1 MSMVLLQWIAAK
13 TSWWSDVYASSRAV
27 EAAVM
32 FLHLGGM
39 VAAGGLAFTLD
50 RAVFRTARGSPRR
63 HQLATEL
70 HAAHGTVIGGLV
82 VVFASGALLT
92 LADPEVFLTSWVYW
106 AKMLIV
112 VLLLANGW
120 LLKRAGEGLLAEPES
135 DGSFRTV
142 RTAAVRSAGLWAL
155 SVLGGIA
162 LTLYA

>member
-1 MSMVLLQWIAAK
+1 MSLFLLQWITAK
-13 TSWWSDVYASSRAV
+13 ASWWSDVYASSRAV

-50 RAVFRTARGSPRR
+50 RAVLRTTRGSPRR

-70 HAAHGTVIGGLV
+70 HAAHGAVIGGLV
-82 VVFASGALLT
+82 IVLASGVLLT

-112 VLLLANGW
+112 VLLLGNGW
-120 LLKRAGEGLLAEPES
+120 LLKRSGAVLLADPQS
-135 DGSFRTV
+135 DGRFRAV
-142 RTAAVRSAGLWAL
+142 RRAAIRSAGLWGL